1 LGPTAAKVR
10 VFSPDQKMSSQVE
23 LLVDTGS
30 TYSWIDADI
39 LKELGIES
47 RAAWKFK
54 SIDGRM
60 IERGIGHAYME
71 CLGEVGPSVVVFA
84 EKEDGKVLGLHA
96 LEGMRLEVA
105 PATGELRK
113 AEAGL
118 ALVARVAQM
127 T

>member
-1 LGPTAAKVR
+1 VGPTTAKVR
-10 VFSPDQKMSSQVE
+10 LFGPDRKVSSLVE

-30 TYSWIDADI
+30 TYSSVDADI
-39 LKELGIES
+39 LKQLGIES

-54 SIDGRM
+54 SIDGQM
-60 IERGIGHAYME
+60 IERGIGDAYME
-71 CLGEVGPSVVVFA
+71 CLGEFGPSLVVFA

-113 AEAGL
+113 AQAGL
-118 ALVARVAQM
+118 AL
-127 T
+127 